1 MSLPTYLE
9 LVNDVL
15 IRLREPEV
23 STVQENVLS
32 KLVGKLVND
41 SKRQVEDAYK
51 WTALITDI
59 SLNTVDSTGIYSVV
73 NSGNRY
79 KVSEVHNTTSLM
91 GLSPIPLA
99 TYNLWSGATNTPQT
113 GSPTYY
119 CFNGI
124 DTNGDAKILLWPI
137 PNGVYN
143 LNVQLYV
150 PQDPLTSDATTLK
163 VPSEPVILGA
173 FARALVERGED
184 GGLNSSEA
192 YNLYRSSLSDHIAIE
207 ASRFAEDDGWEAV

>member
-15 IRLREPEV
+15 VRLREPEV
-23 STVQENVLS
+23 STVRENVLS

-41 SKRQVEDAYK
+41 SKRQVEDSYK

-59 SLNTVDSTGIYSVV
+59 SLNTVADTGIYSVV
-73 NSGNRY
+73 GSGNRY
-79 KVSEVHNTTSLM
+79 KVSEVHNVTKLV
-91 GLSPIPLA
+91 GLSPISLA
-99 TYNLWSGATNTPQT
+99 TYNLWSGSTVTPQKN
-113 GSPTYY
+113 SPMYY

-124 DTNGDAKILLWPI
+124 DNNGDAKILLWPV
-137 PNGVYN
+137 PDGVYN
-143 LNVQLYV
+143 LNIQLYI
-150 PQDPLTSDATTLK
+150 PQDSLTSDTATLK

-192 YNLYRSSLSDHIAIE
+192 YALYRSSLADHIAIE
-207 ASRFAEDDGWEAV
+207 ASRFIEDDGWEAV

>member
-15 IRLREPEV
+15 VRLREPEV

-51 WTALITDI
+51 WNALISTI
-59 SLNTVDSTGIYSVV
+59 NLPTVASVYNYTLTGTGQRFKIVGARNITQKIELRNIPVGTMDEWLEYSAQNAAPGYYAF
-73 NSGNRY
+73 NS
-79 KVSEVHNTTSLM
+79 VNTT
-91 GLSPIPLA
+91 
-99 TYNLWSGATNTPQT
+99 T
-113 GSPTYY
+113 
-119 CFNGI
+119 
-124 DTNGDAKILLWPI
+124 GDAKVDVYPV
-137 PNGVYN
+137 PDAVYN
-143 LNVQLYV
+143 LKFETYI
-150 PQDPLTSDATTLK
+150 PQGNLTSDGTLLQ

-192 YNLYRSSLSDHIAIE
+192 YGLYRSSLSDHIAIE